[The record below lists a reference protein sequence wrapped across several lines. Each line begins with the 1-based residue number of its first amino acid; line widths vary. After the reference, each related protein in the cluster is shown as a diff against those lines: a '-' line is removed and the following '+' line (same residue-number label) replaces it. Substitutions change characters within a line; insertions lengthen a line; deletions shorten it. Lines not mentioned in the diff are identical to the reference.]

1 MTTPTSLT
9 FREKMSGPFAMG
21 VTNPGDGA
29 RQGRLTDWRFVLH
42 AVVVVDDV
50 RAFTT
55 GQRTPGRLTGEVELP
70 GVQGR
75 IPFTDGVFR
84 LFPDPRAEA
93 AGGSLLME
101 YELTFHHRGTP
112 YHLTGRKSAPPRPAL
127 VAPVWVWRDT
137 TTLAVRLHRGDG
149 TDGEVAGAGVLRLG
163 AGDLARL
170 LASVRTPWADGV
182 LDSGQALGAYAR
194 LFTQGLART
203 YLPYLPWTGKP
214 PAGKPVTGK
223 PAAAEGGVA

>member
-1 MTTPTSLT
+1 MTTQTALT

-21 VTNPGDGA
+21 VTSPQDGA

-42 AVVVVDDV
+42 ALVTVDDT

-55 GQRTPGRLTGEVELP
+55 EPRHPGRLTGEVELP
-70 GVQGR
+70 GVKNR

-84 LFPDPRAEA
+84 LFPDPRDDA

-101 YELTFHHRGTP
+101 YELTFQHRGTA
-112 YHLTGRKSAPPRPAL
+112 YHLTGRKSAPPRPAA
-127 VAPVWVWRDT
+127 VAPLWLWPDT
-137 TTLAVRLHRGDG
+137 TTMAVRLRRGNGGDG
-149 TDGEVAGAGVLRLG
+149 ETVGAGVLRLG

-170 LASVRTPWADGV
+170 LASLRTPRADGL

-194 LFTQGLART
+194 LFAGGLAQT
-203 YLPYLPWTGKP
+203 YLPYLPWDRKP
-214 PAGKPVTGK
+214 LSV
-223 PAAAEGGVA
+223 AAESGAA